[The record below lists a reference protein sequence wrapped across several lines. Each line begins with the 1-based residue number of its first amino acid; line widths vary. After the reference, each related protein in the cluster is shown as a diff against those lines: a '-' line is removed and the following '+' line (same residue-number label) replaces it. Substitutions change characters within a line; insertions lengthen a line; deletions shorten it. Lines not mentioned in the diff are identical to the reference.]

1 MISYLK
7 TLMLLRVLILVI
19 YLKKM
24 TIAQKLIKLQRKFNH
39 KHDNYITTQIFD
51 KLTSENFEARLK
63 QENLGSK
70 NDIVDLVKKDRF
82 R

>member
-1 MISYLK
+1 MK
-7 TLMLLRVLILVI
+7 TLMLLRVLTLVI

-24 TIAQKLIKLQRKFNH
+24 TITQKLIKLQRKFNH
-39 KHDNYITTQIFD
+39 KHDNYITTQIFN

-63 QENLGSK
+63 EANLGSK